1 MTTVVSPTPVGD
13 YSINVSGSVGA
24 VMVVQSGRGV
34 AANYTV
40 SVKTPFKLTGRAARC
55 RRHGVATFTVTGP
68 SYSASQL
75 VQRSRCAVLG
85 HQSLSIPSWLNSDN
99 SITLSLN
106 EVIGLYLLTRTGN
119 VTTVVSPTPVGDY
132 SINVSGSVGAVTVV
146 QSGTGAAANYTV
158 SVKTPFKLTG
168 ASCALPVG
176 TWS

>member
-1 MTTVVSPTPVGD
+1 MFT
-13 YSINVSGSVGA
+13 GA
-24 VMVVQSGRGV
+24 
-34 AANYTV
+34 
-40 SVKTPFKLTGRAARC
+40 
-55 RRHGVATFTVTGP
+55 GP
-68 SYSASQL
+68 SYSAVNNSFNATT
-75 VQRSRCAVLG
+75 CAVLG

-119 VTTVVSPTPVGDY
+119 VTTVASPTPVGDH

-168 ASCALPVG
+168 ATCSLPVG
-176 TWS
+176 TVVATFTGAGPSYSAVNYAFNATTCAVLGHQSLSIPSWLNSDNSITLSLNEVIGLYLLKV